1 MIKSY
6 IQGVIY
12 KIVRDIPIHMFKNL
26 IYIASFLLSA
36 CTMVGPNYKE
46 PMKPVAQHWKKN
58 NKLVSEKPFRN
69 PLWWTVFHD
78 PVLIG
83 LINEGYKSNIT
94 LQSTGVR
101 VLQAR
106 AQLAQSVGEL
116 YPQQQI
122 MTGNYTYNRIGGSSL
137 QQILPTSFD
146 TALLGFS
153 ANWELDFWGKY
164 RRAILSNNATFL
176 ASIAAYDNALV
187 TLSSDIA
194 ASYIKI
200 RTIETQI
207 KVTNA
212 NIQIQRI
219 GLRIATSRYKAG
231 QTSLVDVQ
239 QAQTELAETQA
250 SLPSLIANL
259 QRQKDALS
267 LLLGK
272 VPNQIDGVIAKTQGI
287 PKAPIN
293 VAVGIPKET
302 LVSRPDI
309 YEARMQAVAQSEAIG
324 AAKANLFP
332 SFSLFGTFTFS
343 ANNIGSSSI
352 SDLFNWSNRTIT
364 AGSGLNWPILN
375 YGQITNAVRAQ
386 DAAFQQ
392 ALLNYINLVL
402 QAQKEVQDNITGF
415 IEAKKAEQY
424 LILANKAATET
435 LKLTLVRY
443 KEGETDFTPV
453 LNAEQQQLRIQTSLV
468 NAQGD
473 IPQALV
479 ALYRSLGGG
488 WQIRN
493 GNDVVPEYIKRE
505 MSARTNWGTLLKQQ
519 NHQAPNTQWQSVKQL
534 YLPKW

>member
-1 MIKSY
+1 ML
-6 IQGVIY
+6 
-12 KIVRDIPIHMFKNL
+12 KNL
-26 IYIASFLLSA
+26 ILIACLFLVA
-36 CTMVGPNYKE
+36 CAMVGPNYKE
-46 PMKPVAQHWKKN
+46 PMKPVGRHWKKN
-58 NKLVSEKPFRN
+58 NTAVNETPFRN
-69 PLWWTVFHD
+69 PLWWKVFHD

-83 LINEGYKSNIT
+83 LINEGYQSNLS
-94 LQSTGVR
+94 LQSSGVR

-137 QQILPTSFD
+137 QQLLPTTFD

-153 ANWELDFWGKY
+153 ANWEIDFWGKY
-164 RRAILSNNATFL
+164 RRAILSNNASFL
-176 ASIAAYDNALV
+176 ASIAAYDNALI
-187 TLSSDIA
+187 TLNSDIA
-194 ASYIKI
+194 SAYIKI
-200 RTIETQI
+200 RTIEAQ
-207 KVTNA
+207 
-212 NIQIQRI
+212 IQITNSNINVQRE
-219 GLRIATSRYKAG
+219 GLRIARSRYNAG

-239 QAQTELAETQA
+239 QAQTELSETLA

-259 QRQKDALS
+259 QRQKDVLS

-272 VPNQIDGVIAKTQGI
+272 VPNQLDGVIAKSKGI
-287 PKAPIN
+287 PKAPIQ

-302 LVSRPDI
+302 LARRPDI
-309 YEARMQAVAQSEAIG
+309 YEARLKAIAQSEAIG

-332 SFSLFGTFTFS
+332 SFSLFGTFTFT

-364 AGSGLNWPILN
+364 AGTGLNWPILN
-375 YGQITNAVRAQ
+375 YGQITNAVRVQ

-392 ALLNYINLVL
+392 AVLNYINIVL
-402 QAQKEVQDNITGF
+402 KAQQEVQDNITGF
-415 IEAKKAEQY
+415 IEAQRAERY
-424 LILANKAATET
+424 LTQANKAATET
-435 LKLTLVRY
+435 LRLTFIRY

-493 GNDVVPEYIKRE
+493 GNDVVPESIKKE
-505 MSARTNWGTLLKQQ
+505 MAARTNWGTLLKQQ
-519 NHQAPNTQWQSVKQL
+519 NHQAPTTKWQSAKQL